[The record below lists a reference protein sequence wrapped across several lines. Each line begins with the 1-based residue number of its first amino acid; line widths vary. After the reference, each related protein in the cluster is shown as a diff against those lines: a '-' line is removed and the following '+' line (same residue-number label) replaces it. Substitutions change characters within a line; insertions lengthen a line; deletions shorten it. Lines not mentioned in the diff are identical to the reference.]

1 MRTKSC
7 RDCVYA
13 GRGSGRWLRVALLRW
28 PGLLICANCVDAPGE
43 LRDVPATGLC
53 RNFRRRRGPVVRREP
68 PNDEIRYI
76 PLTRGKYA
84 IVDAA
89 DYEWL
94 SKHKWFANGNEET
107 GFYAARWLPNH
118 KMLLMHRAIMDPPE
132 GMIVDHI
139 DRNRLNDCRANLRNC
154 TWKENM
160 RNTPSSRNATSRFK
174 GVHFVKKIGKWV
186 ATIRCD
192 GKTTYLGAFDDE
204 IEAARAYDR
213 KARELFGEF
222 AYLNFPDEISSV
234 GGLPHQFPWAAGR
247 GP

>member
-1 MRTKSC
+1 MKTKSC

-28 PGLLICANCVDAPGE
+28 PGLLICANCTEAPGE

-53 RNFRRRRGPVVRREP
+53 RNFRRRRGPVVRRTPPEP
-68 PNDEIRYI
+68 PNDAIRYI

-89 DYEWL
+89 DYAWL
-94 SKHKWFANGNEET
+94 SQYKWFANGNERT

-139 DRNRLNDCRANLRNC
+139 NRNSLNDRRRNLRIC
-154 TWKENM
+154 TRKQNV
-160 RNTPSSRNATSRFK
+160 RNGGPSRRSSSRFK
-174 GVHFVKKIGKWV
+174 GVSFCRKSGKWI
-186 ATIRCD
+186 ASISYN
-192 GKTTYLGAFDDE
+192 GKSMYLGSFDDE

-222 AYLNFPDEISSV
+222 AYLNFPDDFS
-234 GGLPHQFPWAAGR
+234 
-247 GP
+247 